1 MIYLL
6 KFGASFVLPPGLF
19 FICLWALAVYLWRKN
34 KKKRERWIAA
44 GVFLVTTVFY
54 LMSTSYVSGLLMSS
68 LENAYDQPAN
78 PQGDV
83 IVMLGG
89 GATADTPNQGELG
102 NLCAAPA
109 GRLLTAAELY
119 RQLKVPVLVSG
130 GQVYEDSGA
139 EALIASRELMRLGVP
154 AEMILIEDQSLNT
167 RQNALYSGR
176 IMRENDLSHP
186 ILVTSAFHMERSVL
200 NFQKEGFDVTAFPT
214 DYRYNRRQVFHYNK
228 LMPQTQALDDTVTV
242 LREKLRLAVT
252 RYFE

>member
-19 FICLWALAVYLWRKN
+19 FICLWAMAVYLWRKN
-34 KKKRERWIAA
+34 KKQRERWIAA
-44 GVFLVTTVFY
+44 GVFGVTMIFY
-54 LMSTSYVSGLLMSS
+54 FMSTSYVSGMLMSAQ
-68 LENAYDQPAN
+68 ENVYDQPAV

-83 IVMLGG
+83 IIMLGG
-89 GATADTPNQGELG
+89 GATADTPNQGERG
-102 NLCAAPA
+102 NLCSAPA

-119 RQLKVPVLVSG
+119 RQLKLPVLVSG

-139 EALIASRELMRLGVP
+139 EAYIASRELMRLGVP

-167 RQNALYSGR
+167 RQNAVYSGR
-176 IMRENDLSHP
+176 IMREHDLSHP

-200 NFQKEGFDVTAFPT
+200 NFQKEGFEVTAYPT
-214 DYRYNRRQVFHYNK
+214 DYRYNRQQVFHYNK

-252 RYFE
+252 RYLE

>member
-102 NLCAAPA
+102 NLCSAPA

-139 EALIASRELMRLGVP
+139 EALIASRELVRLGVP
-154 AEMILIEDQSLNT
+154 AEMILLEDQSLNT

-200 NFQKEGFDVTAFPT
+200 NFQKEGFDVMAFPT
-214 DYRYNRRQVFHYNK
+214 DYRYNRKQVFHYNK

-252 RYFE
+252 KYLE